1 MCINIGTQTIS
12 VIGIFDTGMKSSLI
26 ITTTLMCSILIIV
39 LLWRYPVISFHFP
52 LVGQS
57 VYTVL
62 SQVNNSPA
70 IPITLRSVMAM
81 ML

>member
-39 LLWRYPVISFHFP
+39 LLWRYPISFQLP